1 MVWSFRC
8 TTVGAPSGPYTTSAA
23 RAAVAESATKT
34 IAEKRERISRCSWGR
49 RCEEGG
55 GERALAQFPWEPEQ
69 KRARRVQY
77 QATVP
82 VPVPAPVWPR
92 EPLSDRGPHH
102 DQVVLVPRDT
112 ARDEQQIVLR
122 NHVHDR
128 QVLDRAPVNSHL
140 PRHALVLEYAPWR
153 LALTDR
159 AGVAMQLVRGGA

>member
-77 QATVP
+77 QTTVP
-82 VPVPAPVWPR
+82 VLALVLGIRPGARPRYRGWCWRKVSCWRRCGPR
-92 EPLSDRGPHH
+92 EPLGDRGPHH
-102 DQVVLVPRDT
+102 DEVVLVSRDA

-122 NHVHDR
+122 DHVHDR
-128 QVLDRAPVNSHL
+128 QVLDR
-140 PRHALVLEYAPWR
+140 
-153 LALTDR
+153 
-159 AGVAMQLVRGGA
+159 

>member
-82 VPVPAPVWPR
+82 VLALVLGVRPGARPTGAGAGARSRARAGCGPR
-92 EPLSDRGPHH
+92 EPLGDRGPHH
-102 DQVVLVPRDT
+102 DEVVLVPRDA

-122 NHVHDR
+122 DHVHDR
-128 QVLDRAPVNSHL
+128 QVL
-140 PRHALVLEYAPWR
+140 
-153 LALTDR
+153 
-159 AGVAMQLVRGGA
+159 